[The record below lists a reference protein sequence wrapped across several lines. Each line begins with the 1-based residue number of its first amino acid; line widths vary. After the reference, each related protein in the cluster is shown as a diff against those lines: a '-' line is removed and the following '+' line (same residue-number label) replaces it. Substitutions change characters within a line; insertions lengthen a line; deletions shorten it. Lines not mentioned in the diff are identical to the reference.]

1 MLDPRELQRGHWV
14 GSMLSFTGALLK
26 SPAFWLSWALM
37 LAPGFIW
44 PVASTSTSSAP
55 LTDAEVYTALV
66 NLSAFVGLFFVAP
79 FFIFRRM
86 NAELMRRRELQQPL
100 HVNLELVTGSE
111 YTFELEVADLVP
123 RLEERA
129 AARDSLRRKIRMV
142 ERKNEG
148 ARGAAA
154 EANEDL
160 LAHYR
165 TDLKRKEAELD
176 AIARR
181 YHAPDV
187 ELRFR
192 MRVTNPD
199 PYRVAR
205 VLEMLAELDGI
216 SDTWE
221 LTRVGAFELDG
232 DRVTFPLNLAPGES
246 FVGTLRYMMKPP
258 AGMDQPDYATLIKHI
273 EAKSISTLVAVH
285 VDDTYD
291 DIAVTYEVIPVSMR
305 PLGDALR
312 LHWKKSVYLGGQG
325 AS

>member
-1 MLDPRELQRGHWV
+1 MLNSRDLQRGHWV
-14 GSMLSFTGALLK
+14 GSMLSFIGALLK
-26 SPAFWLSWALM
+26 SPAFWLSVGLLW
-37 LAPGFIW
+37 APGFIW
-44 PVASTSTSSAP
+44 PDASPTADPAP
-55 LTDAEVYTALV
+55 LTDAEVYTAL
-66 NLSAFVGLFFVAP
+66 AGFGAAVGLFFFTP

-86 NAELMRRRELQQPL
+86 NAELIRRRELQQPL
-100 HVNLELVTGSE
+100 HVDLELVTGSE
-111 YTFELEVADLVP
+111 YTFDLEIDDLVP

-129 AARDSLRRKIRMV
+129 AARDSLQRKIRMV

-148 ARGAAA
+148 ARGADA

-205 VLEMLAELDGI
+205 VLEMLAELDCV
-216 SDTWE
+216 SDTWK

-258 AGMDQPDYATLIKHI
+258 AGMDQPEYATLIKHI

-291 DIAVTYEVIPVSMR
+291 DIAVTYEVLPVSMR

-312 LHWKKSVYLGGQG
+312 LHWKKSVYLGG
-325 AS
+325 